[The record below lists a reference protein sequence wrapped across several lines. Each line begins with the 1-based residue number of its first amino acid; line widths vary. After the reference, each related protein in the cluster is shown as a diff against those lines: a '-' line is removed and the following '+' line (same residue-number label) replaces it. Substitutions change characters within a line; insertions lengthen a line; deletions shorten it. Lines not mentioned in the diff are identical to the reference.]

1 MLGKSAQKIRYSVL
15 DQKISGSFY
24 KKEFIMFNRLTNSI
38 FLTLISLLL
47 FGTIVYARD
56 FSRIPEKGKVTM
68 VDLGAK
74 KCIPCK
80 MMAPIIEALQE
91 EYKGR
96 AVVTF
101 IDVWEKPE
109 EAKKFSIRTIPTQI
123 FYDTEGK
130 EVRRHEGF
138 IDKKSIVAM
147 FDKLGVK

>member
-1 MLGKSAQKIRYSVL
+1 MKNIKVL
-15 DQKISGSFY
+15 
-24 KKEFIMFNRLTNSI
+24 LP
-38 FLTLISLLL
+38 LAVCLLL
-47 FGTIVYARD
+47 TCKASAENPGAQVVMPVA
-56 FSRIPEKGKVTM
+56 GMVNM

-80 MMAPIIEALQE
+80 MMAPIIEELQR

-96 AVVTF
+96 AAVTF

-123 FYDTEGK
+123 FYDTEGN
-130 EVRRHEGF
+130 EVGRHEGF
-138 IDKKSIVAM
+138 MEKKSIVAM

>member
-1 MLGKSAQKIRYSVL
+1 
-15 DQKISGSFY
+15 
-24 KKEFIMFNRLTNSI
+24 
-38 FLTLISLLL
+38 
-47 FGTIVYARD
+47 
-56 FSRIPEKGKVTM
+56 
-68 VDLGAK
+68 
-74 KCIPCK
+74 